1 MNPSNPSNL
10 SNNAP
15 HTTVSTNTTPNAD
28 LDRPELFTN
37 RWLSLLQFNLRVL
50 DQALNETHPLLERL
64 KFLMIFSSN
73 MDEFFEIRMA
83 ALKQQIRTGEAR
95 AGADGLLPQELLVTI
110 QGLVHEAVAREY
122 HILNEV
128 LIPKLAEEGIRFL
141 RRRNWSPEQRQW
153 IRNFF
158 RDQVQPVL
166 TPIGIDLAHPFPR
179 VVNKSLNF
187 IIALDGRDA
196 FGRQLNL
203 AIVPAPRSLPR
214 IIRLPDHLQSSGSD
228 NFVFLSSI
236 IHENAELLF
245 PGMKATGCYQFR
257 ITRNADLTVD
267 ENAEDLPDA
276 LKSGLFSRRYGDA
289 VRLEVADNCPQHL
302 VDFLLEETGLAETDL
317 YRANGPVN
325 LARLMAITEINRPRL
340 QWPPFIPGRGGHVPA
355 EGLLF
360 DVLREQDILLHHP
373 YEAFTPVIDLIAQ
386 AARDPHVLAI
396 KQTLYRTR
404 NNSQIIQH
412 LIEAARNG
420 KEVTVVV
427 ELRAR
432 FDEENNINDATR
444 LQEAGAIVVYGIV
457 GYKTHAKMLMIVR
470 REGEKLR
477 RYFHLGTG
485 NYHEGTARLYTDIG
499 LLSSDEELGEDV
511 HKIFLELTG
520 MGRAAQL
527 KHILH
532 APFTLHSGL
541 KELIGHEIANAQAG
555 REAHIRLKLNSLTE
569 KDLIQSLYL
578 ASQAGVQ
585 IDIIIRGMCC
595 LRPGIPGVSDN
606 IRVRSILG
614 RFLEHAR
621 VFWFANDGKP
631 KLYCASA
638 DLMER
643 NLFSRVEVC
652 FPIRDAKFRQ
662 RLEEECFDLGFADT
676 ESAWIHQP
684 DGNSVRHVAAPDDTP
699 RNLQTELIARL
710 AR

>member
-1 MNPSNPSNL
+1 M
-10 SNNAP
+10 
-15 HTTVSTNTTPNAD
+15 TTPVTPSVD
-28 LDRPELFTN
+28 LDQPALYTN

-50 DQALNETHPLLERL
+50 EQAMDERHPLLERL

-83 ALKQQIRTGEAR
+83 TLKQQIRTGEAK
-95 AGADGLLPQELLVTI
+95 ADADGLLPQELLNTI
-110 QGLVHEAVAREY
+110 QTTVHEAVAREY
-122 HILNEV
+122 RILNDV
-128 LIPKLAEEGIRFL
+128 LIPRMAEDNIHFL
-141 RRRNWSPEQRQW
+141 RRRNWSPEQREW
-153 IRNFF
+153 IRHYF
-158 RDQVQPVL
+158 REQVQPVL

-187 IIALDGRDA
+187 IVSLDGRDA

-203 AIVPAPRSLPR
+203 AIVPAPRSLSR
-214 IIRLPDHLQSSGSD
+214 IIRLPDHLQANGGD

-236 IHENAELLF
+236 IHENADLLF

-257 ITRNADLTVD
+257 ITRNADLTLD
-267 ENAEDLPDA
+267 EGSVEDLPDA
-276 LKSGLFSRRYGDA
+276 LKSGLFSRRFGDA
-289 VRLEVADNCPQHL
+289 VRLEVADNCPQQL
-302 VDFLLEETGLAETDL
+302 VDFLLEETGLGESDL
-317 YRANGPVN
+317 YRVDGPVN
-325 LARLMAITEINRPRL
+325 LARLLSIVDVNRPRL
-340 QWPPFIPGRGGHVPA
+340 KWTPFIPGRGKRVPT
-355 EGLLF
+355 EGTLF
-360 DVLREQDILLHHP
+360 EALREKDILLHHP
-373 YEAFTPVIDLIAQ
+373 YESFGPVVDLLAQ

-412 LIEAARNG
+412 LIEAARSG

-444 LQEAGAIVVYGIV
+444 LQEAGAVVVYGIV

-470 REGEKLR
+470 REGDKLR

-499 LLSSDEELGEDV
+499 LLSADEELGEDV

-520 MGRAAQL
+520 LGRAAQL

-541 KELIGHEIANAQAG
+541 KELVEREIAHAQAG
-555 REAHIRLKLNSLTE
+555 RPAGIRLKMNSLTE
-569 KDLIQSLYL
+569 KDLIQTLYR
-578 ASQAGVQ
+578 ASQAGVPV
-585 IDIIIRGMCC
+585 DIVVRGMCC
-595 LRPGIPGVSDN
+595 LRPGVPGVSDN
-606 IRVRSILG
+606 IRVRSIIG

-621 VFWFANDGKP
+621 VYAFANGGEP

-638 DLMER
+638 DFMER
-643 NLFSRVEVC
+643 NLFHRVEVC
-652 FPIRDAKFRQ
+652 FPIRDPKLLR
-662 RLEEECFDLGFADT
+662 RVEEECLELALADN
-676 ESAWIHQP
+676 ESAWAMRP
-684 DGNSVRHVAAPDDTP
+684 DGTSERVQPAEGEKPVNIQS
-699 RNLQTELIARL
+699 ELLARL

>member
-1 MNPSNPSNL
+1 MSQSASPSAQPLQIVTASQ
-10 SNNAP
+10 
-15 HTTVSTNTTPNAD
+15 STD
-28 LDRPELFTN
+28 LDRPELFAN

-50 DQALNETHPLLERL
+50 KQATIDSHPLLERL
-64 KFLMIFSSN
+64 KFLMIFSAN

-83 ALKQQIRTGEAR
+83 SLKQEIRTGEAHP
-95 AGADGLLPQELLVTI
+95 GADGLLPQELLKMI
-110 QGLVHEAVAREY
+110 QALVHEAVAKEY
-122 HILNEV
+122 RILNDI
-128 LIPKLAEEGIRFL
+128 LIPKLAEENLHFV
-141 RRRNWSPEQRQW
+141 RRRHWSNTQRDW
-153 IRNFF
+153 IRNYF

-187 IIALDGRDA
+187 IVALEGRDA

-214 IIRLPDHLQSSGSD
+214 VIRLPEHLQDNGGD

-236 IHENAELLF
+236 IHDNAELLF
-245 PGMKATGCYQFR
+245 PGMKPTGCYQFR
-257 ITRNADLTVD
+257 ITRNADLAVD

-289 VRLEVADNCPQHL
+289 VRLEVADNCPQKL
-302 VDFLLEETGLAETDL
+302 IDFLLAETALEEVDL
-317 YRANGPVN
+317 YRVNGPVN
-325 LARLMAITEINRPRL
+325 LARLMAIVDVNRPRL
-340 QWPPFIPGRGGHVPA
+340 KWAPFMPGRGRRVPA
-355 EGLLF
+355 EGALF
-360 DVLREQDILLHHP
+360 DALRERDIMLHHP
-373 YEAFTPVIDLIAQ
+373 YESLAPVVDLLAQ
-386 AARDPHVLAI
+386 AARDPNVLAI

-404 NNSQIIQH
+404 NNSQIIAH

-432 FDEENNINDATR
+432 FDEENNINDAIR

-499 LLSSDEELGEDV
+499 LLSADDELGEDV

-520 MGRAAQL
+520 LGRAAQL

-541 KELIGHEIANAQAG
+541 KELIDNEIAHAQAG
-555 REAHIRLKLNSLTE
+555 RPAKIKLKMNSLTE
-569 KDLIQSLYL
+569 KELIQSLYR

-585 IDIIIRGMCC
+585 VDIVLRGMCC
-595 LRPGIPGVSDN
+595 LRPGMPGVSDN
-606 IRVRSILG
+606 IRVRSIIG

-621 VFWFANDGKP
+621 VFWFASGGEP
-631 KLYCASA
+631 KLYCSSA
-638 DLMER
+638 DFMER

-652 FPIRDAKFRQ
+652 FPIRESKLVR
-662 RLEEECFDLGFADT
+662 RIEEECLDLALVDN
-676 ESAWIHQP
+676 ESAWQMQQ
-684 DGNSVRHVAAPDDTP
+684 DGSCVRITHADDVAPV
-699 RNLQTELIARL
+699 NLQGELLARL

>member
-1 MNPSNPSNL
+1 MNQPV
-10 SNNAP
+10 P
-15 HTTVSTNTTPNAD
+15 HIESAID
-28 LDRPELFTN
+28 LDRPDLYTN

-50 DQALNETHPLLERL
+50 DQALDERHPLLERL
-64 KFLMIFSSN
+64 KFLMIFSGN
-73 MDEFFEIRMA
+73 VDEFFEIRMA
-83 ALKQQIRTGEAR
+83 TLKQQIRTGEAK
-95 AGADGLLPQELLVTI
+95 ADADGMLPQELLKKL
-110 QGLVHEAVAREY
+110 QALVHEAVAKEY
-122 HILNEV
+122 RILNDV
-128 LIPKLAEEGIRFL
+128 LIPKLAEENIHFV
-141 RRRNWSPEQRQW
+141 RRRHWTAEQREW
-153 IRNFF
+153 IRHYF
-158 RDQVQPVL
+158 REQVQPVL

-187 IIALDGRDA
+187 IVSLEGRDA

-203 AIVPAPRSLPR
+203 AIVPAPRSLSR
-214 IIRLPDHLQSSGSD
+214 LIRLPDHLQTNGGD

-236 IHENAELLF
+236 IHDNADLLF
-245 PGMKATGCYQFR
+245 PGMKTTGCYQFR
-257 ITRNADLTVD
+257 ITRNADLMVD
-267 ENAEDLPDA
+267 EGNVEDLPDA

-302 VDFLLEETGLAETDL
+302 IDFLLEETGLAEDDL
-317 YRANGPVN
+317 YRVDGPVN
-325 LARLMAITEINRPRL
+325 LARLLAIVDVNRPRL
-340 QWPPFIPGRGGHVPA
+340 KWTPFIPGRGKRVPT
-355 EGLLF
+355 EGPLF
-360 DVLREQDILLHHP
+360 DALREHDILLHHP
-373 YEAFTPVIDLIAQ
+373 YESFGPVVDLLAQ
-386 AARDPHVLAI
+386 AARDPNVLAI

-470 REGEKLR
+470 REGDKLR

-499 LLSSDEELGEDV
+499 LLSADEELGEDV

-520 MGRAAQL
+520 LGRAAQL

-541 KELIGHEIANAQAG
+541 KEMIEREIAHARDG
-555 REAHIRLKLNSLTE
+555 RPAWVRMKLNSLTE
-569 KDLIQSLYL
+569 KDLIQTLYR
-578 ASQAGVQ
+578 ASQAGVAV
-585 IDIIIRGMCC
+585 DLVVRGMCC
-595 LRPGIPGVSDN
+595 LRPGVPGVSDN
-606 IRVRSILG
+606 IRVRSVIG

-621 VFWFANDGKP
+621 VYAFANGGDTR
-631 KLYCASA
+631 LYCASA
-638 DLMER
+638 DCMER
-643 NLFSRVEVC
+643 NLFHRVEVA
-652 FPIRDAKFRQ
+652 FPVRDPKLR
-662 RLEEECFDLGFADT
+662 RRVEEECLDLALADN
-676 ESAWIHQP
+676 ESAWLTLA
-684 DGNSVRHVAAPDDTP
+684 DGSAERAVLLEADKPLNVQA
-699 RNLQTELIARL
+699 ELLARL

>member
-1 MNPSNPSNL
+1 MT
-10 SNNAP
+10 AP
-15 HTTVSTNTTPNAD
+15 MTQATTPLVLTSPAGD
-28 LDRPELFTN
+28 LEQPEYFSN
-37 RWLSLLQFNLRVL
+37 RWASLFRFNLRVL
-50 DQALNETHPLLERL
+50 EQATSERHPLLERL

-83 ALKQQIRTGEAR
+83 TLKKQIRTGEAKP
-95 AGADGLLPQELLVTI
+95 GPDGLLPQELLNKI
-110 QGLVHEAVAREY
+110 QLQVHEAIAREY
-122 HILNEV
+122 SILNDV
-128 LIPKLAEEGIRFL
+128 LMPKLAEENIHFV
-141 RRRNWSPEQRQW
+141 RRRHWSEAQREW
-153 IRNFF
+153 IANYF
-158 RDQVQPVL
+158 REQVQPVL

-187 IIALDGRDA
+187 IISLEGRDA

-214 IIRLPDHLQSSGSD
+214 IIRLPDHLQDNGGD

-236 IHENAELLF
+236 IHDNAGHLF
-245 PGMKATGCYQFR
+245 PGMKSTGCYQFR

-267 ENAEDLPDA
+267 EHSVEDLPNA
-276 LKSGLFSRRYGDA
+276 LKTGLFSRRYGDA
-289 VRLEVADNCPQHL
+289 VRLEVADNCPQHF
-302 VDFLLEETGLAETDL
+302 VDFLLEETGLGDTDL
-317 YRANGPVN
+317 YRVNGPVN
-325 LARLMAITEINRPRL
+325 LARLMPVTDVNRPRL
-340 QWPPFIPGRGGHVPA
+340 KWVPFIPGRGKGVPT
-355 EGLLF
+355 EGTLF
-360 DVLREQDILLHHP
+360 DALRERDILLHHP
-373 YEAFTPVIDLIAQ
+373 YESFSPVVDLIAQ
-386 AARDPHVLAI
+386 AARDPNVLAI

-412 LIEAARNG
+412 LVEAARSG

-485 NYHEGTARLYTDIG
+485 NYHEGTARAYTDIG

-520 MGRAAQL
+520 LGRAAQL

-532 APFTLHSGL
+532 APFTLQIGL
-541 KELIGHEIANAQAG
+541 KNLVEREIAHAQAG
-555 REAHIRLKLNSLTE
+555 RPAGIRLKLNSLTDKE
-569 KDLIQSLYL
+569 LIQALYR
-578 ASQAGVQ
+578 ASQAGVPV
-585 IDIIIRGMCC
+585 DIVVRGMCV

-606 IRVRSILG
+606 IRVRSIIG

-621 VFWFANDGKP
+621 VYCFANGGETKV
-631 KLYCASA
+631 YCASA

-643 NLFSRVEVC
+643 NLYSRVEVC
-652 FPIRDAKFRQ
+652 FPVRDPKLAKRV
-662 RLEEECFDLGFADT
+662 EEECLDLAFADNET
-676 ESAWIHQP
+676 AWMLRS
-684 DGNSVRHVAAPDDTP
+684 DGTY
-699 RNLQTELIARL
+699 ERL
-710 AR
+710 ARDEDMPAVDVQAELLSRLAR

>member
-1 MNPSNPSNL
+1 MTQPNPHIEP
-10 SNNAP
+10 
-15 HTTVSTNTTPNAD
+15 VVD
-28 LDRPELFTN
+28 LDRPDLYTN

-50 DQALNETHPLLERL
+50 KQATNENHPLLERL

-73 MDEFFEIRMA
+73 MDEFFEVRMA
-83 ALKQQIRTGEAR
+83 ALRHQIRTGEAK
-95 AGADGLLPQELLVTI
+95 AGADGLLPQELLNKI
-110 QGLVHEAVAREY
+110 QEQVHEVVAKEY
-122 HILNEV
+122 SILNEV
-128 LIPKLAEEGIRFL
+128 LIPKLAEENIHFV
-141 RRRNWSPEQRQW
+141 RRRHWTPEQREW
-153 IRNFF
+153 LRNHF

-187 IIALDGRDA
+187 IISLEGRDA

-203 AIVPAPRSLPR
+203 AIVPAPRSLSR
-214 IIRLPDHLQSSGSD
+214 LIRLPDHLQDNGGD

-236 IHENAELLF
+236 IHDNADLLF
-245 PGMKATGCYQFR
+245 PGMKTTGCYQFR
-257 ITRNADLTVD
+257 ITRNADLRVD
-267 ENAEDLPDA
+267 EGKVEDLRDA
-276 LKSGLFSRRYGDA
+276 LKNRLFSRGYGDA

-302 VDFLLEETGLAETDL
+302 VDFLLEETGLGESDL
-317 YRANGPVN
+317 YRVNGPVN
-325 LARLMAITEINRPRL
+325 LARLMAVADVSRPRL
-340 QWPPFIPGRGGHVPA
+340 KWTPFIPGRGKGVPA
-355 EGLLF
+355 EGTLF
-360 DVLREQDILLHHP
+360 EALRERDILLHHP
-373 YEAFTPVIDLIAQ
+373 YESFAPVVDLIAQ
-386 AARDPHVLAI
+386 AARDPNVLAI

-420 KEVTVVV
+420 KEVTAVI

-444 LQEAGAIVVYGIV
+444 LEEAGAVVVYGIV

-470 REGEKLR
+470 REGERLR

-499 LLSSDEELGEDV
+499 LLSADEELGGDV

-520 MGRAAQL
+520 LGRAAQL

-541 KELIGHEIANAQAG
+541 KELIEREVANAQAG
-555 REAHIRLKLNSLTE
+555 KPAWIRLKMNSLTDGE
-569 KDLIQSLYL
+569 LIQSLYR

-585 IDIIIRGMCC
+585 VDIVVRGICC
-595 LRPGIPGVSDN
+595 LRPGVPGVSEN
-606 IRVRSILG
+606 IRVRSIVG

-621 VFWFANDGKP
+621 VYAFANGGDP
-631 KLYCASA
+631 RVYCASA
-638 DLMER
+638 DAMER
-643 NLFSRVEVC
+643 NMFHRVEVC
-652 FPIRDAKFRQ
+652 FPVRDPKLRH
-662 RLEEECFDLGFADT
+662 RVLEECLDLALADND
-676 ESAWIHQP
+676 SAWEFRA
-684 DGNSVRHVAAPDDTP
+684 DGTAARVVRGDDDKP
-699 RNLQTELIARL
+699 VNVQSELLARL

>member
-1 MNPSNPSNL
+1 MNSPNL
-10 SNNAP
+10 LPASTASAP
-15 HTTVSTNTTPNAD
+15 EPAPAGALD
-28 LDRPELFTN
+28 LEQPAFYLN
-37 RWLSLLQFNLRVL
+37 RWLSLFRFNLRVL
-50 DQALNETHPLLERL
+50 KQASNESHPLLERL

-73 MDEFFEIRMA
+73 LDEFFEIRMA
-83 ALKQQIRTGEAR
+83 ALKQQIRTGEAK
-95 AGADGLLPQELLVTI
+95 AGPDGLLPQELLKNI
-110 QGLVHEAVAREY
+110 QQLVHQAVDKEY
-122 HILNEV
+122 RLLNDV
-128 LIPKLAEEGIRFL
+128 LMPKLAEENIHFP
-141 RRRNWSPEQRQW
+141 RRSEWSDAQREW
-153 IRNFF
+153 IRQFF

-203 AIVPAPRSLPR
+203 AIVPAPRSLQR
-214 IIRLPDHLQSSGSD
+214 IVRLPDHLQANGGD

-236 IHENAELLF
+236 IHDNADMLF
-245 PGMKATGCYQFR
+245 PGMRTTGCYQFR
-257 ITRNADLTVD
+257 ITRNADLMVD
-267 ENAEDLPDA
+267 ERNVEDLPDA

-289 VRLEVADNCPQHL
+289 VRLEVAENCPQHL
-302 VDFLLEETGLAETDL
+302 VDFLLEETGLGEADL
-317 YRANGPVN
+317 YRVNGPVN
-325 LARLMAITEINRPRL
+325 LARLMAITDVNRPRL
-340 QWPPFIPGRGGHVPA
+340 KWAPFKPGRGRGVPG
-355 EGLLF
+355 EGSLF
-360 DVLREQDILLHHP
+360 DALREREIILHHP
-373 YEAFTPVIDLIAQ
+373 YESFAPVVDLLAQ
-386 AARDPHVLAI
+386 AARDPNVLAI

-499 LLSSDEELGEDV
+499 LLSADEELGEDV

-520 MGRAAQL
+520 LGRAAQL

-532 APFTLHSGL
+532 APFTLQIGL
-541 KELIGHEIANAQAG
+541 KELIDREIAHAHAG
-555 REAHIRLKLNSLTE
+555 RVAHIRLKMNSLTE
-569 KDLIQSLYL
+569 KDLIQALYR
-578 ASQAGVQ
+578 ASRAGVK
-585 IDIIIRGMCC
+585 IDLIIRGMCC
-595 LRPGIPGVSDN
+595 LRPGVPGLSDN
-606 IRVRSILG
+606 IRVRSMIG

-621 VFWFANDGKP
+621 VYWFANGGEP

-638 DLMER
+638 DFMER
-643 NLFSRVEVC
+643 NLFHRVEVC
-652 FPIRDAKFRQ
+652 FPVRDAKQLR
-662 RLEEECFDLGFADT
+662 RVAEECLDLALADND
-676 ESAWIHQP
+676 SAWELLP
-684 DGNSVRHVAAPDDTP
+684 DGSYQRVDRAEDAPVL
-699 RNLQTELIARL
+699 NLQTELLSRL

>member
-1 MNPSNPSNL
+1 M
-10 SNNAP
+10 
-15 HTTVSTNTTPNAD
+15 TTPVTPSVD
-28 LDRPELFTN
+28 LDQPALYTN

-50 DQALNETHPLLERL
+50 EQAMDERHPLLERL

-83 ALKQQIRTGEAR
+83 TLKQQIRTGEAK
-95 AGADGLLPQELLVTI
+95 ADADGLLPQELLNTI
-110 QGLVHEAVAREY
+110 QTTVHEAVAREY
-122 HILNEV
+122 RILNDV
-128 LIPKLAEEGIRFL
+128 LIPRMAEDNIHFL
-141 RRRNWSPEQRQW
+141 RRRNWSPEQREW
-153 IRNFF
+153 IRHYF
-158 RDQVQPVL
+158 REQVQPVL

-187 IIALDGRDA
+187 IVSLDGRDA

-203 AIVPAPRSLPR
+203 AIVPAPRSLSR
-214 IIRLPDHLQSSGSD
+214 IIRLPDHLQANGGD

-236 IHENAELLF
+236 IHENADLLF

-257 ITRNADLTVD
+257 ITRNADLTLD
-267 ENAEDLPDA
+267 EGSVEDLPDA
-276 LKSGLFSRRYGDA
+276 LKSGLFSRRFGDA
-289 VRLEVADNCPQHL
+289 VRLEVADNCPQQL
-302 VDFLLEETGLAETDL
+302 VDFLLEETGLGESDL
-317 YRANGPVN
+317 YRVDGPVN
-325 LARLMAITEINRPRL
+325 LARLLSIVDVNRPRL
-340 QWPPFIPGRGGHVPA
+340 KWTPFIPGRGKRVPT
-355 EGLLF
+355 EGTLF
-360 DVLREQDILLHHP
+360 EALREKDILLHHP
-373 YEAFTPVIDLIAQ
+373 YESFGPVVDLLAQ

-412 LIEAARNG
+412 LIEAARSG

-444 LQEAGAIVVYGIV
+444 LQEAGAVVVYGIV

-470 REGEKLR
+470 REGDKLR

-499 LLSSDEELGEDV
+499 LLSADEELGEDV

-520 MGRAAQL
+520 LGRAAQL

-541 KELIGHEIANAQAG
+541 KELVEREIAHAQAG
-555 REAHIRLKLNSLTE
+555 RQAGIRLKMNSLTE
-569 KDLIQSLYL
+569 KDLIQTLYR
-578 ASQAGVQ
+578 ASQAGVPV
-585 IDIIIRGMCC
+585 DIVVRGMCC
-595 LRPGIPGVSDN
+595 LRPGVPGVSDN
-606 IRVRSILG
+606 IRVRSIIG

-621 VFWFANDGKP
+621 VYAFANGGEP

-638 DLMER
+638 DFMER
-643 NLFSRVEVC
+643 NLFHRVEVC
-652 FPIRDAKFRQ
+652 FPIRDPKLLKRV
-662 RLEEECFDLGFADT
+662 EEECLELALADN
-676 ESAWIHQP
+676 ESAWAMRP
-684 DGNSVRHVAAPDDTP
+684 DGTSERVQPAEGEKPVNIQS
-699 RNLQTELIARL
+699 ELLARL

>member
-1 MNPSNPSNL
+1 MNQPVTPPPASTVPAANHAAPANPF
-10 SNNAP
+10 
-15 HTTVSTNTTPNAD
+15 
-28 LDRPELFTN
+28 DRPELFAN

-50 DQALNETHPLLERL
+50 KQATIDSHPLLERL

-83 ALKQQIRTGEAR
+83 ELKKQIRSGEAK
-95 AGADGLLPQELLVTI
+95 AGADGLLPQELLKTI
-110 QGLVHEAVAREY
+110 QELVHTAVFKEY
-122 HILNEV
+122 RILNEV
-128 LIPKLAEEGIRFL
+128 LIPQLAEENIHFV
-141 RRRNWSPEQRQW
+141 RRRHWSEKQREW
-153 IRNFF
+153 IRAYF

-187 IIALDGRDA
+187 IISLDGRDA
-196 FGRQLNL
+196 FGRALNL

-214 IIRLPDHLQSSGSD
+214 IIRLPDNLQDNGGD

-236 IHENAELLF
+236 IHDNADLLF
-245 PGMKATGCYQFR
+245 PGMKTTGCYQFR
-257 ITRNADLTVD
+257 ITRNADLAVD
-267 ENAEDLPDA
+267 EHNVEDLPDA
-276 LKSGLFSRRYGDA
+276 LKSGLSSRRFGDA

-302 VDFLLEETGLAETDL
+302 VDFLLEETGLGEDDL
-317 YRANGPVN
+317 YRVNGPVN
-325 LARLMAITEINRPRL
+325 LARLMAITDVNRPRL
-340 QWPPFIPGRGGHVPA
+340 KWAPFIPGRGRRVPV
-355 EGLLF
+355 EGTLF
-360 DVLREQDILLHHP
+360 DALRERDIMLHHP
-373 YEAFTPVIDLIAQ
+373 YESFAPVVDLLAQ
-386 AARDPHVLAI
+386 AARDPNVLAI

-412 LIEAARNG
+412 LIEAARAG

-432 FDEENNINDATR
+432 FDEENNINDAER
-444 LQEAGAIVVYGIV
+444 LQAAGAVVVYGIV

-499 LLSSDEELGEDV
+499 LLSADEELGEDV

-520 MGRAAQL
+520 LGRAAQL

-541 KELIGHEIANAQAG
+541 KELIEREMAHAQAG
-555 REAHIRLKLNSLTE
+555 RPAAIRLKMNSLTE
-569 KDLIQSLYL
+569 KDLIMTLYA

-585 IDIIIRGMCC
+585 VDLIVRGMCC
-595 LRPGIPGVSDN
+595 LRPGVPGVSEN
-606 IRVRSILG
+606 IRVRSVVG

-621 VFWFANDGKP
+621 VYWFANGGEP

-638 DLMER
+638 DFMER

-652 FPIRDAKFRQ
+652 FPIREAKLMKRVA
-662 RLEEECFDLGFADT
+662 EECLDLALADN
-676 ESAWIHQP
+676 ELAWDMQP
-684 DGNSVRHVAAPDDTP
+684 DGTYVRIERAPEATVV
-699 RNLQTELIARL
+699 NTQAELLSRL
-710 AR
+710 SR